1 MTGRLPHRMLGTNTE
16 AIMNPDPAQLDELAR
31 RLAAAVPGAVGALRD
46 DLQRNFRSLLQG
58 GLARL
63 DLVTRQE
70 FDVQAAVLRRTREKL
85 EALEQRLAALE

>member
-1 MTGRLPHRMLGTNTE
+1 MTRRPAHRMLRVNRE
-16 AIMNPDPAQLDELAR
+16 AIMNTDPAQLDELAR
-31 RLAAAVPGAVGALRD
+31 RLAAAVPDAVSALRE
-46 DLQRNFRSLLQG
+46 DLQRNFRALLQG

-85 EALEQRLAALE
+85 EALERRLAALE